1 MSGMTVSGSTP
12 VFGHQIRDAH
22 FLFDPQYV
30 PLNHGSFGT
39 YPKSVRTKLRE
50 YQDLAESKPDTW
62 VRYDFPKKLYE
73 SIAALAEY
81 LDVPPTELA
90 LVPNATTGINTVLRS
105 LVFEKGDVIVHLS
118 TSYGAVAKAVDYICE
133 ITPAESYIVK
143 IMYPI
148 EDMAIIEELRRGIEA
163 VQKSGKTPRIAIF
176 DTISALPGVRVP
188 WERLCEVCKDHKV
201 LSLVDGAHSV
211 GQIKLDLGKVQP
223 DFFTS
228 NCHK

>member
-1 MSGMTVSGSTP
+1 MSSMTVSGSTP

-62 VRYDFPKKLYE
+62 VRYDFPTKLYE

-105 LVFEKGDVIVHLS
+105 LVFERGDVIVHLS

-143 IMYPI
+143 IVYPI

-163 VQKSGKTPRIAIF
+163 VKKSGKTPRIAIF